1 MVHSPTHSLKPIYN
15 YFFDSKMSIRELL
28 DDGAVPASWKK
39 LAVSSLRSLVSN
51 ITGNLNVGGNLGVT
65 GNLQVAGDSEQAQ
78 IYTPIGIRLGG
89 NFAVNNLNRYLILES
104 GGVVVPN
111 VDGALSARYVRVG
124 RQSTLF
130 IYNPAGSLF
139 TIVGGPHPQ
148 IDFTFASM
156 GAGFQAALE
165 GGAGDITGRA
175 PSTIICDNL
184 TGLLLR
190 AFGGNTEVTIFNP
203 ANPAAGILAGF
214 TLPNFSITWVS
225 N

>member
-1 MVHSPTHSLKPIYN
+1 
-15 YFFDSKMSIRELL
+15 MSIRELL

-65 GNLQVAGDSEQAQ
+65 GNLQVAGDSTQAQ

-89 NFAVNNLNRYLILES
+89 NFATNNLSRYLILEN
-104 GGVVVPN
+104 GGIAVPDIDN
-111 VDGALSARYVRVG
+111 VLNVRYIRVG

-130 IYNPAGSLF
+130 IYNPAGPLF
-139 TIVGGPHPQ
+139 TASVGAPAD
-148 IDFTFASM
+148 INFTYASM
-156 GAGFQAALE
+156 GFGFQNALE
-165 GGAGDITGRA
+165 GGAGDITDRF
-175 PSTIICDNL
+175 PVTIICNEA
-184 TGLLLR
+184 TGQVVR
-190 AFGGNTEVTIFNP
+190 AVGGNNQVTISIPGGGN
-203 ANPAAGILAGF
+203 LAGF